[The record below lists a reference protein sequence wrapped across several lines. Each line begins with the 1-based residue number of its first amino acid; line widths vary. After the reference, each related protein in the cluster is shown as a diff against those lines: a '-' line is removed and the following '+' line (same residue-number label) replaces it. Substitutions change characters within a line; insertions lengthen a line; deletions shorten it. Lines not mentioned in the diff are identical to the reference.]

1 LSKLPAK
8 AHVIPALIF
17 KFSTTTK
24 SQMTSMK
31 SVIRILCAIAV
42 VVVMSGCATS
52 LDKKATAIDWTKG
65 SVVVMSVEMTN
76 QSKPDYQPTGM
87 GVMLK
92 KKSGSETR
100 ESIPAFSQ
108 IPTSGNTFLVT
119 QQIQPGRYTISK
131 IYGFSRKTL
140 IMGGIDF
147 AVDAPFEVAPNSVV
161 YLGRVSAINKEK
173 TDKND
178 QSTGGVIPLIDQ
190 AVSGF
195 GPGTLAVSLGDNY
208 AEDVMALKQD
218 YASMQNV
225 EVVRNPL
232 KTMTLERTTGSKA
245 APIVVKYLAAKTAAV
260 DKAQAGMP
268 ILETQNTA
276 K

>member
-1 LSKLPAK
+1 
-8 AHVIPALIF
+8 
-17 KFSTTTK
+17 
-24 SQMTSMK
+24 MK
-31 SVIRILCAIAV
+31 SVIRFLCAIAAV
-42 VVVMSGCATS
+42 LVMSGCATS

-76 QSKPDYQPTGM
+76 QYKPGYQPTGL

-131 IYGFSRKTL
+131 IYGFSRKVL

-173 TDKND
+173 TNKND
-178 QSTGGVIPLIDQ
+178 QSTGGVLPLIDQ

-195 GPGTLAVSLGDNY
+195 GPGTLTVSLGDNY
-208 AEDVMALKQD
+208 AEDVMVLKQD

-245 APIVVKYLAAKTAAV
+245 APIVVTYLPAKTAAV
-260 DKAQAGMP
+260 DKAQAGMA
-268 ILETQNTA
+268 ILETQNIA